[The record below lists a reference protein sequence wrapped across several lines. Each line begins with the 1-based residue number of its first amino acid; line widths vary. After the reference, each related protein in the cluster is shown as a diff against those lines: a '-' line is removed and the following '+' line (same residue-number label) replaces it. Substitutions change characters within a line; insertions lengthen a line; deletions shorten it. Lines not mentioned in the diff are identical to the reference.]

1 MKHVLVIGD
10 LNEKL
15 TSVLDKCIEDK
26 LIENYVNYQIYNEAH
41 KNVNDELHLNNASL
55 LNTDFCDMFLTSTN
69 GLELVNDWIVLKG
82 DIHTDDFLRILI
94 KFEKYNAEDSVF
106 LSHILHLTSPDKK
119 ISCYLSDGA
128 LNTKQLTDHNIYNK
142 IVNNAQEYILS
153 HKEGVS
159 KIDPVINT
167 SIILAANNPNIPGY
181 DIAREYCWASVD
193 HKHIE
198 IQQFDECFS
207 AGAWLLKNKDADPM
221 MFTYPDL
228 LITLDITVGN
238 VIWKSLTILNN
249 WSAEGYVIGGRLK
262 TVLLSR
268 SDSAENYY
276 NSLKGLCN

>member
-1 MKHVLVIGD
+1 MKRVLVIGD

-15 TSVLDKCIEDK
+15 TSVLDKCKEEK
-26 LIENYVNYQIYNEAH
+26 LIEGYVNYQIYNKAH
-41 KNVNDELHLNNASL
+41 KSVNDGLHLNNASL
-55 LNTDFCDMFLTSTN
+55 SNTDFCDMFLESTN
-69 GLELVNDWIVLKG
+69 GLELERNWIILKG
-82 DIHTDDFLRILI
+82 DIHTDTFLRILI
-94 KFEKYNAEDSVF
+94 KFEKYNADETFF

-128 LNTKQLTDHNIYNK
+128 MNTKQITDHNVYNK
-142 IVNNAQEYILS
+142 IINNAQEYIVS

-167 SIILAANNPNIPGY
+167 SIILAANNPKIPGY
-181 DIAREYCWASVD
+181 DIAKEYCWASVD
-193 HKHIE
+193 HKHME

-207 AGAWLLKNKDADPM
+207 AEAWLLKNKDADPM

-238 VIWKSLTILNN
+238 VIWKSLTILNK
-249 WSAEGYVIGGRLK
+249 WSAEGYVIGGRLS

-276 NSLKGLCN
+276 NSIKGVCK

>member
-1 MKHVLVIGD
+1 MI
-10 LNEKL
+10 L
-15 TSVLDKCIEDK
+15 TSLDREE
-26 LIENYVNYQIYNEAH
+26 LI
-41 KNVNDELHLNNASL
+41 
-55 LNTDFCDMFLTSTN
+55 
-69 GLELVNDWIVLKG
+69 NDWIVLKG

-94 KFEKYNAEDSVF
+94 KFEKTFADGDDIF
-106 LSHILHLTSPDKK
+106 LSHILHLTSPDNK

-128 LNTKQLTDHNIYNK
+128 MNTKQLTDHSIYNK
-142 IVNNAQEYILS
+142 IINNAQEYILS

-193 HKHIE
+193 HKHLE
-198 IQQFDECFS
+198 IQQFDECFDVE
-207 AGAWLLKNKDADPM
+207 AWMIKHKDADVM

-249 WSAEGYVIGGRLK
+249 WLAEGYVIGGKLN
-262 TVLLSR
+262 TILLSR

-276 NSLKGLCN
+276 NSIKGLCK

>member
-1 MKHVLVIGD
+1 MKRVLVIGD

-15 TSVLDKCIEDK
+15 TSVLDKCKEDK
-26 LIENYVNYQIYNEAH
+26 LIEGYVNYQIYNEAH
-41 KNVNDELHLNNASL
+41 KNVNDGLHLNNASL
-55 LNTDFCDMFLTSTN
+55 LNVDFCDMFLTSTN
-69 GLELVNDWIVLKG
+69 GAELENDWIILKG
-82 DIHTDDFLRILI
+82 DIHTDNFLRILI
-94 KFEKYNAEDSVF
+94 KFEKYNTEDSVF

-128 LNTKQLTDHNIYNK
+128 LNTKQLTDHSIYTK
-142 IVNNAQEYILS
+142 IVNNAQEYILN
-153 HKEGVS
+153 HKKGIS

-181 DIAREYCWASVD
+181 NIAKEYCWASVD

-207 AGAWLLKNKDADPM
+207 AEAWLLKNKDADPM

-228 LITLDITVGN
+228 LITPDITVGN

-249 WSAEGYVIGGRLK
+249 WSAEGYVIGGRLS

-276 NSLKGLCN
+276 NSIKNLCK